1 MFDPQIGVWYE
12 IRTVVG
18 NMFSDFINGKV
29 DMETAIKT
37 ADQKIKEYLK
47 EEYGE

>member
-1 MFDPQIGVWYE
+1 
-12 IRTVVG
+12 
-18 NMFSDFINGKV
+18 